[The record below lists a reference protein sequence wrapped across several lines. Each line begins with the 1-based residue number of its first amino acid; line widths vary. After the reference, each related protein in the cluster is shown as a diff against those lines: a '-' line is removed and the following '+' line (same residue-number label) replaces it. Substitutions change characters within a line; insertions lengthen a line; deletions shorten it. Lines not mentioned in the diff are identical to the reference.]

1 MKPRHRIV
9 HTPRFERNFRK
20 LTSESQRRV
29 AEKILLLETDPTAG
43 KPLHG
48 ELKGLS
54 SLRVGPYRVLYE
66 IHDAEIVLH
75 MVTHRR
81 AAYRSEV

>member
-9 HTPRFERNFRK
+9 QTPRFERNFRK
-20 LTSESQRRV
+20 LSSESQRRV
-29 AEKILLLETDPTAG
+29 AEKILLLETDPAAG

-54 SLRVGPYRVLYE
+54 SLRVGSYRVVYE
-66 IHDAEIVLH
+66 IQDERIILH
-75 MVTHRR
+75 MVAHRR
-81 AAYRSEV
+81 AAYRS

>member
-1 MKPRHRIV
+1 LKPRYRIV

-20 LTSESQRRV
+20 LSSESRRRV
-29 AEKILLLETDPTAG
+29 AEKILLLETDPVAG

-54 SLRVGPYRVLYE
+54 SPRIGRYRVVYE
-66 IHDAEIVLH
+66 TQDEKIILH

-81 AAYRSEV
+81 AAYRN